1 MVGIAIPTLALFI
14 KFKPSYKVT
23 ISGEEVGYINNKQ
36 AFEEDV
42 KTTILNTNDN
52 KGNIDTLQYNN
63 EPNYELGLVTREEKT
78 KEVQIAEEIKDNV
91 DITYKYYEIS
101 VGNVPVDAVNTL
113 QDAESVVN
121 QIKEEE
127 KDKKENIDLSILEK
141 YTTNA
146 EEIKTNKIET
156 AKENI
161 TSKVAEKI
169 VEEQKEKEEQER
181 INAMPIV
188 NGIRL
193 AYVPV
198 TGTISSRFGV
208 SSSIRKSTHTGL
220 DIACSIGTPIKVTS
234 GGTVISAQ
242 NEGSYGNLVKVSHG
256 NGIET
261 WYAHTSKMY
270 VKAGQ
275 QVKAGDVIAAVGST
289 GNSTGPHLHLEIRVN
304 GVATNPQKYL
314 YK

>member
-14 KFKPSYKVT
+14 KYKPSYKVS
-23 ISGEEVGYINNKQ
+23 ISGEEMGYVNNKQ
-36 AFEEDV
+36 AFEEDL
-42 KTTILNTNDN
+42 KTAILNTNE
-52 KGNIDTLQYNN
+52 KQENIDAVEYNN
-63 EPNYELGLVTREEKT
+63 EPKYELGLVTRKEKT
-78 KEVQIAEEIKDNV
+78 KEVQIAQEIKDNI
-91 DITYKYYEIS
+91 DITYKYYEIDVS
-101 VGNVPVDAVNTL
+101 NVPVDSVNSL
-113 QDAESVVN
+113 ADAENLVN
-121 QIKEEE
+121 QVKEEE
-127 KDKKENIDLSILEK
+127 KDKKQDLDLSIVEK
-141 YTTNA
+141 YTSNA
-146 EEIKTNKIET
+146 EEIKTNKVET
-156 AKENI
+156 AKENV
-161 TSKVAEKI
+161 TSKIAEEI
-169 VEEQKEKEEQER
+169 VTEQLKKEEQER

-198 TGTISSRFGV
+198 TGVISSRFGV

-220 DIACSIGTPIKVTS
+220 DIACAIGTPIKVTS
-234 GGTVISAQ
+234 DGTVVSAQ
-242 NEGSYGNLVKVSHG
+242 NEGSYGNLVKVGHG

>member
-42 KTTILNTNDN
+42 KTTILNTNDK

-113 QDAESVVN
+113 QDAENVVN